1 MHRRRFLYTGG
12 AALAAYGLTS
22 SCGQAKA
29 GPLVKTAQGKIRG
42 LDLNGAHGFY
52 GIRYGESTA
61 GARRFLPAAKPA
73 AWSGEFEAFEFGP
86 EAPQVQPHGEIPE
99 VRATIRPTPMNEDCL
114 RLNVWTPQVGA
125 GKRPVMVWFHGGGYT
140 SGNGSYWI
148 YDGANMARRHDV
160 VMVTLNHRLNSFGFT
175 YLAHLGGEA
184 ERSANLGMMDCVAAL
199 EWVRDNI
206 AAFGGDPSNVTIF
219 GQSGGAGKVST
230 LLAMPSAQGLFHK
243 AIVQSGSNP
252 VGVNK
257 EDAIRSAETFLA
269 KVGAKTLAELQAM
282 SMEQLLEANNT
293 TQGLRLAP
301 VVDGVT
307 LPTDPFSPSAP
318 AISASIPLLTGTT
331 ETEVTF
337 FPNQPLDPI
346 DGAELLRRVK
356 AVVPK
361 ATDAQARNVIE
372 MYRKGRPGI
381 SDIDLALIIESD
393 VRFRPGVVQQ
403 AELKA
408 AQPAPVYLYY
418 FTWRTP
424 VRDGKLKSMHTLE
437 IPFVTA
443 NVDNATSMTGTGE
456 DRYALEQ
463 RMSAA
468 WAAFARTGNPNHS
481 GLPEWPKF
489 DPQSRATM
497 IFDNECKV
505 VNDPNGQEYRA
516 LMALRRA

>member
-1 MHRRRFLYTGG
+1 MQRRTFLYTGS
-12 AALAAYGLTS
+12 AAMAAYAVNTG
-22 SCGQAKA
+22 CGSAQA
-29 GPLVKTAQGKIRG
+29 GPLAETAQGKIRG
-42 LDLNGAHGFY
+42 LDLNGVSGFY
-52 GIRYGESTA
+52 GIRYGESTE
-61 GARRFLPAAKPA
+61 GARRFLPAVKPA

-99 VRATIRPTPMNEDCL
+99 VRDTIRPTAMNEDCL
-114 RLNVWTPQVGA
+114 RLNVWTPAVGS
-125 GKRPVMVWFHGGGYT
+125 GKRPVMFWLHGGGYT

-148 YDGANMARRHDV
+148 YDGANLAKRQDV
-160 VMVTLNHRLNSFGFT
+160 VVVTINHRLNSFGFT
-175 YLAHLGGEA
+175 YLAHLGGAA
-184 ERSANLGMMDCVAAL
+184 EHSANLGMTDCIAAL

-252 VGVNK
+252 VGVKK
-257 EDAIRSAETFLA
+257 EDAIKAAETFMA
-269 KVGAKTLAELQAM
+269 KVGAKTFEDLQAM

-293 TQGLRLAP
+293 TQGLRTSP

-307 LPTDPFSPSAP
+307 LPVDPFSPTAP
-318 AISASIPLLTGTT
+318 AISANIPLLTGTT

-337 FPNQPLDPI
+337 FPNTPLDPI
-346 DGAELLRRVK
+346 DNAQLLARVK
-356 AVVPK
+356 AAVPR
-361 ATDAQARNVIE
+361 ATDAQARNIIE

-381 SDIDLALIIESD
+381 SDIDVALIVESD
-393 VRFRPGVVQQ
+393 ARFRPGVVQQ

-408 AQPAPVYLYY
+408 AQAAPVYLYY

-424 VRDGKLKSMHTLE
+424 VRDGKLKSLHTLE

-443 NVDNATSMTGTGE
+443 NVDNAPSMTGTGE
-456 DRYALEQ
+456 DRHALEE

-468 WAAFARTGNPNHS
+468 WAAFARTGNPNHG
-481 GLPEWPKF
+481 GLPDWPRF
-489 DPQSRATM
+489 DTATRATM

-505 VNDPNGQEYRA
+505 VNDPNGAEYRA